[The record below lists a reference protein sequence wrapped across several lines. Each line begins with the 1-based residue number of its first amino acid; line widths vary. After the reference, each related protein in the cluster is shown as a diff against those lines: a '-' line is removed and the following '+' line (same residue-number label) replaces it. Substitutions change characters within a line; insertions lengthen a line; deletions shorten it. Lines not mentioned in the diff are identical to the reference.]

1 MPKKITKSNKKLLCL
16 GDFHLRPNLGYSDLI
31 EDGRRQEKQ
40 QILDFIIKQ
49 SKDVEKIVILG
60 DMLNSKQNASS
71 VIKEAIEFLE
81 KFGTKEIFIL
91 LGNHEIISSSENSAI
106 SFLKEIKGKNWHI
119 IESIQKIGEY
129 VFAPYLNN
137 IMLGTETN
145 SDGAK
150 KAIEL
155 LESDKMLFCHQAL
168 SSTSINGSNTDFF
181 NEVVLPKKE
190 LGKHFEK
197 IFAGHVHQHNKD
209 GKFLVASSIFMNE
222 VNETEKYIYKIDED
236 TLDIEEIP
244 LPGRQILSIE
254 NPTSSDIKK
263 LKPNSIVKAI
273 ITDKN
278 FKPQIDDLK
287 EQLEKQLTDGGFIF
301 LEQIPKTRKKLH
313 YDGEKSL
320 LEFTVLELLELY
332 AKEKKIEFNLLK
344 KGFEL
349 L

>member
-1 MPKKITKSNKKLLCL
+1 MTKKPIKKNKILVL
-16 GDFHLRPNLGYSDLI
+16 GDFHLRPSLGYSDLI
-31 EDGRRQEKQ
+31 SDGRKQEKQ
-40 QILDFIIKQ
+40 QILDFIVKQ
-49 SKDVEKIVILG
+49 SKDVDKVILLG
-60 DMLNSKQNASS
+60 DFLHSKQNASS

-91 LGNHEIISSSENSAI
+91 LGNHEIISSSNNSAI

-119 IESIQKIGEY
+119 IEKIEKIGDY

-137 IMLGTETN
+137 IMLETETN
-145 SDGAK
+145 SEGSK

-155 LESDKMLFCHQAL
+155 LGSGKMLFCHQMIE
-168 SSTSINGSNTDFF
+168 SQETKFY
-181 NEVVLPKKE
+181 NEIILKKKE
-190 LGKHFEK
+190 LEK
-197 IFAGHVHQHNKD
+197 NFKVVFAGHNHQKD
-209 GKFLVASSIFMNE
+209 IGKKIIVTGSIFAQEINE
-222 VNETEKYIYKIDED
+222 KSKSIFKIDEE

-254 NPTSSDIKK
+254 NPTFADIKK
-263 LKPNSIVKAI
+263 LKTNSIVKVI
-273 ITDKN
+273 ITDKKM
-278 FKPQIDDLK
+278 KPQVDDLK
-287 EQLEKQLTDGGFIF
+287 EQLEKHLTDGGFIF

-320 LEFTVLELLELY
+320 LEFSILELLELY